1 MRWPWQTEKRNS
13 VYSDAIISA
22 LLSSASGTTKG
33 NPSALSGLEIAAGL
47 WSRALSTARVE
58 PDDLVTRAITPSFLA
73 AVGRSIIRHGQSLW
87 AISVN
92 EGRVVLTPA
101 CSWGIVGGSDPS
113 SWRYALELA
122 GPSGSE
128 SVNLPREAVLDFQF
142 GHDPDR
148 PWAGVPPL
156 GFAASSAASAAG
168 LEQRL
173 SEELSG
179 PVAHLLPIPADGG
192 DGSQN
197 DPLAQ
202 LKADI
207 AGAKGS
213 SILLETTAGGY
224 GEGKAAAPASDWTPK
239 RLGAAPPDVLAKLR
253 AEGAAAVI
261 SACGVPPSLATSNSD
276 GSAQRESYRRFV
288 ATSVRP
294 KAFEIAAELA
304 AKLER
309 PTLNFNLDELR
320 SDDLVGRAK
329 VVKSLTDSGFSIE
342 DAAKAALFLGAG

>member
-1 MRWPWQTEKRNS
+1 MRWPWQPEKRNS
-13 VYSDAIISA
+13 VYSDAIITA
-22 LLSSASGTTKG
+22 LLSRAAGTTKG

-58 PDDLVTRAITPSFLA
+58 PVDPVTRVVTAKFLSD
-73 AVGRSIIRHGQSLW
+73 VGRALIRHGESVW
-87 AISVN
+87 AISVSA
-92 EGRVVLTPA
+92 GRVLLTPA
-101 CSWGIVGGSDPS
+101 AHWDVSGGPLERT
-113 SWRYALELA
+113 WRYSLELA
-122 GPSGSE
+122 GPSGSAT
-128 SVNLPREAVLDFQF
+128 VNLPSEGVLHFRF
-142 GHDPDR
+142 GSDPDR
-148 PWAGVPPL
+148 PWVGTSPL

-168 LEQRL
+168 LEERL

-179 PVAHLLPIPADGG
+179 AVAHLLPIPQDGG
-192 DGSQN
+192 DGSDE

-207 AGAKGS
+207 AGARGGTVM
-213 SILLETTAGGY
+213 LETTSAGL
-224 GEGKAAAPASDWTPK
+224 GEGRAASPASDWTPK

-294 KAFEIAAELA
+294 KAFEIAAELSE
-304 AKLER
+304 KLER
-309 PTLNFNLDELR
+309 PIHFNLDELR
-320 SDDLVGRAK
+320 SDDLVGRAR
-329 VVKSLTDSGFSIE
+329 VVKSLVDAGFSVK
-342 DAAKAALFLGAG
+342 DAAQAALFLGAG

>member
-1 MRWPWQTEKRNS
+1 MQPFPC
-13 VYSDAIISA
+13 
-22 LLSSASGTTKG
+22 LLRQCFIF
-33 NPSALSGLEIAAGL
+33 GLEA
-47 WSRALSTARVE
+47 
-58 PDDLVTRAITPSFLA
+58 
-73 AVGRSIIRHGQSLW
+73 
-87 AISVN
+87 
-92 EGRVVLTPA
+92 
-101 CSWGIVGGSDPS
+101 
-113 SWRYALELA
+113 
-122 GPSGSE
+122 
-128 SVNLPREAVLDFQF
+128 
-142 GHDPDR
+142 DPDR
-148 PWAGVPPL
+148 PWVGTSPL

-168 LEQRL
+168 LEERL

-224 GEGKAAAPASDWTPK
+224 GEGKAAAPLSDWTPK
-239 RLGAAPPDVLAKLR
+239 RLGASPPEVLAKLR

-294 KAFEIAAELA
+294 KLFEIAAELSE
-304 AKLER
+304 KLER
-309 PTLNFNLDELR
+309 RISFNLDELR
-320 SDDLVGRAK
+320 SDDLVGRAR
-329 VVKSLTDSGFSIE
+329 VVKSLTDSGFSVK
-342 DAAKAALFLGAG
+342 DAAQAALFLGAG

>member
-1 MRWPWQTEKRNS
+1 MRWPWQTEKRS
-13 VYSDAIISA
+13 GVYSDAIITA
-22 LLSSASGTTKG
+22 LLSRAAGTTKG

-47 WSRALSTARVE
+47 WSRALSAARVE

-73 AVGRSIIRHGQSLW
+73 AVGRSIIRHGESLW

-92 EGRVVLTPA
+92 AGRVRLRPS
-101 CSWGIVGGSDPS
+101 CSWDVTGGSDPAG
-113 SWRYALELA
+113 WRYSLELA

-128 SVNLPREAVLDFQF
+128 TAHLPSEAVLHFQF

-148 PWAGVPPL
+148 PWVGTSPL

-179 PVAHLLPIPADGG
+179 PVAHLLPIPQDGG
-192 DGSQN
+192 DGSDE

-213 SILLETTAGGY
+213 AVLLETTAAGL
-224 GEGKAAAPASDWTPK
+224 GEGRAAAPTSDWTPK
-239 RLGAAPPDVLAKLR
+239 RLGAEPPEVLAKLR
-253 AEGAAAVI
+253 AEGAAGVI
-261 SACGVPPSLATSNSD
+261 AACGVPPSLATSNSD
-276 GSAQRESYRRFV
+276 GSAQKESYRRFI
-288 ATSVRP
+288 AASVRP
-294 KAFEIAAELA
+294 KALEISSQLSE
-304 AKLER
+304 KLER
-309 PTLNFNLDELR
+309 PISFNFDELR
-320 SDDLVGRAK
+320 ADDIVGRSR
-329 VVKSLTDSGFSIE
+329 VVKSLTDAGFAVE

>member
-1 MRWPWQTEKRNS
+1 MRWPWQPEKRNS
-13 VYSDAIISA
+13 VYSDAIITA
-22 LLSSASGTTKG
+22 LLSRASGTTKG

-58 PDDLVTRAITPSFLA
+58 PDDLVTRSITPSFLA
-73 AVGRSIIRHGQSLW
+73 AVGRSIIRHGESLW

-101 CSWGIVGGSDPS
+101 HTWDITGGSDPAG
-113 SWRYALELA
+113 WRYALELA

-128 SVNLPREAVLDFQF
+128 TAHLPSEAVLHFQF

-148 PWAGVPPL
+148 PWAGTSPL

-173 SEELSG
+173 SEELNG
-179 PVAHLLPIPADGG
+179 PVAHLLPIPQDGG
-192 DGSQN
+192 DGSVD
-197 DPLAQ
+197 DPLAS

-207 AGAKGS
+207 ANAKGS
-213 SILLETTAGGY
+213 AVLLETTAAGF
-224 GEGKAAAPASDWTPK
+224 GEGKAASPTSDWTPK
-239 RLGAAPPDVLAKLR
+239 RLGASPPEVLAKLR
-253 AEGAAAVI
+253 AEGAASTI
-261 SACGVPPSLATSNSD
+261 SACGVPPSLATANSD
-276 GSAQRESYRRFV
+276 GTAAREGYRRFV

-294 KAFEIAAELA
+294 KALEIAAELS

-309 PTLNFNLDELR
+309 EITFNFDELR
-320 SDDLVGRAK
+320 SDDLVGRSR
-329 VVKSLTDSGFSIE
+329 VVKSLVEAGFSVE

>member
-1 MRWPWQTEKRNS
+1 MRWPWQPEKRNR
-13 VYSDAIISA
+13 VYTDAIVTA
-22 LLSSASGTTKG
+22 LLSRAAGTTKG
-33 NPSALSGLEIAAGL
+33 NPSALSGLEISAGL

-58 PDDLVTRAITPSFLA
+58 PTDLVTRVVSPAFLS
-73 AVGRSIIRHGQSLW
+73 AVGRALIRHGESLW

-101 CSWGIVGGSDPS
+101 CSWDITGGSDPAG
-113 SWRYALELA
+113 WRYSLELA

-128 SVNLPREAVLDFQF
+128 TVNLPSEAVLHFQF
-142 GHDPDR
+142 GSDPDR
-148 PWAGVPPL
+148 PWVGTSPL

-173 SEELSG
+173 SEELGG
-179 PVAHLLPIPADGG
+179 PVAHLLPIPQDGG
-192 DGSQN
+192 DGSDD

-207 AGAKGS
+207 AGAKGCTV
-213 SILLETTAGGY
+213 LLETTSAGL
-224 GEGKAAAPASDWTPK
+224 GEGRAAAPASDWTPK
-239 RLGAAPPDVLAKLR
+239 RLGAAPPDVIAKLR
-253 AEGAAAVI
+253 AEGAAGVI
-261 SACGVPPSLATSNSD
+261 SACGVPPSLATANSD
-276 GSAQRESYRRFV
+276 GTAQREGYRRFV

-294 KAFEIAAELA
+294 KAFEIAAELSE
-304 AKLER
+304 KLER
-309 PTLNFNLDELR
+309 EITFNFDELR
-320 SDDLVGRAK
+320 ADDLVGRAR